1 MMKKNRI
8 LISLFS
14 IASLLLMSCAQNGT
28 ASTVSQDVR
37 LDDEPVAFAES
48 SASSSARDNTPACL
62 VPVASGKTTYGNSL
76 ALIDASNTSEGYIMV
91 NYTGSNPKVKLQIT
105 GSDGVT
111 YTYSLHGGYET
122 FPLSAGSGSYKAAV
136 YENVTGNQYSTA
148 FSQTFTAQIT
158 NTFGPY
164 LYPNQYVN
172 FTSDSKAISL
182 AASLTKDA
190 AEDLDALDAI
200 YQYVTTHITYDSDK
214 AATVG
219 TGYLPDIDETLRT
232 GTGICF
238 DYAALTASMLR
249 SLSIPARLDI
259 GYSGDV
265 RHAWV
270 DVYIESVGWVKRAVE
285 FNGNEWKMID
295 PTFAAAAGNEDNEAI
310 DEYIGDSSNYTVQYI
325 R

>member
-37 LDDEPVAFAES
+37 LDDEPVAFADS

-62 VPVASGKTTYGNSL
+62 VPAASGKTTYGNSL

-91 NYTGSNPKVKLQIT
+91 NYKGSNPKVKLQIT

-158 NTFGPY
+158 NTF
-164 LYPNQYVN
+164 LAL
-172 FTSDSKAISL
+172 FCIRTS
-182 AASLTKDA
+182 
-190 AEDLDALDAI
+190 
-200 YQYVTTHITYDSDK
+200 
-214 AATVG
+214 
-219 TGYLPDIDETLRT
+219 
-232 GTGICF
+232 
-238 DYAALTASMLR
+238 M
-249 SLSIPARLDI
+249 
-259 GYSGDV
+259 
-265 RHAWV
+265 
-270 DVYIESVGWVKRAVE
+270 
-285 FNGNEWKMID
+285 
-295 PTFAAAAGNEDNEAI
+295 
-310 DEYIGDSSNYTVQYI
+310 
-325 R
+325 